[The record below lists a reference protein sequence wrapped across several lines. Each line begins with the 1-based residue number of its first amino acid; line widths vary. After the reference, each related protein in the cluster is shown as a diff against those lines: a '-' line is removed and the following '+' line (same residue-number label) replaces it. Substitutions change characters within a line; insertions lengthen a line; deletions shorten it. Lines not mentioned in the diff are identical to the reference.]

1 MTGRKWV
8 PALAAVAVVAGASC
22 QQSQPPVPTVE
33 AQLVAL
39 PETQAAAP
47 EVRSGRRFEP
57 PADGRLTAAQ
67 VETYIAVRRQA
78 MNLPKAS
85 TLAAQIADIA
95 VSERRAASGLG
106 QDVDEYRWVSAKV
119 AEASPAVPAAL
130 GGLAAAIEASAREGR
145 QQVLGK
151 AAAERPAVTSGKPVP
166 NDSAR
171 AYNREL
177 LDRYRSELD
186 ALTAP
191 SGLPTLPAGSPRS

>member
-33 AQLVAL
+33 ARL
-39 PETQAAAP
+39 AAAP
-47 EVRSGRRFEP
+47 ETPAPGVRSGRRFEP
-57 PADGRLTAAQ
+57 PADGRLTEAQ

-78 MNLPKAS
+78 MTLPKAS
-85 TLAAQIADIA
+85 TLAAQVADLA

-119 AEASPAVPAAL
+119 AEASPTVPAAL

-145 QQVLGK
+145 QRVLGK
-151 AAAERPAVTSGKPVP
+151 AAAEPPAVTSGKPVP
-166 NDSAR
+166 NDSAG

-186 ALTAP
+186 ALAAP